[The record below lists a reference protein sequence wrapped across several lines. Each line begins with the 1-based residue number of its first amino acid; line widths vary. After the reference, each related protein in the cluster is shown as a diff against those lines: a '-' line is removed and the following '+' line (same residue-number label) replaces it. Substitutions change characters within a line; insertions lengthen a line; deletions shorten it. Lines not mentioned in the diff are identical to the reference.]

1 MMSSTIIQAM
11 NPDDAQVI
19 SFCGASGHIFGAI
32 KVAEPQLKGILEII
46 ASDLRLTASGK
57 EWWFLG
63 LDGLYYSNDS
73 CRNFKKIR
81 WFLSSF

>member
-32 KVAEPQLKGILEII
+32 KVAEPQFKGTLKII
-46 ASDLRLTASGK
+46 AGDLRLTASGK

-63 LDGLYYSNDS
+63 LDGLYYSNDL

-81 WFLSSF
+81 